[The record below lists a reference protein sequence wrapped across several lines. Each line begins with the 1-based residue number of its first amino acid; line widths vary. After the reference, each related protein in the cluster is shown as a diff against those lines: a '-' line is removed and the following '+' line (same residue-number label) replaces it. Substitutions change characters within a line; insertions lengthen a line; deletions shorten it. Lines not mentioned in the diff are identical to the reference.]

1 MYTGLPS
8 PRDPLGQ
15 LLSSNSPSK
24 LSRKLCHDSRASGY
38 GVTFIDAT
46 GPRRPLRPGTGHV
59 NHTPVLP
66 RRLRSTASHQG
77 TGRSSTST
85 MQGSS
90 FQVRPSLPAQR
101 RPSCGTRSDVGGSA
115 ERISTTTQRTDCGR
129 VGFLGLMGYCMYL
142 RSSTPSCRCGW
153 SRAADAGAPPT
164 LGARDPRSST
174 LDPGVVTGD
183 RSSVLLH
190 TGG

>member
-129 VGFLGLMGYCMYL
+129 VGFLGLMDYCTV
-142 RSSTPSCRCGW
+142 SSKFDFELSMWMEPRC
-153 SRAADAGAPPT
+153 GAPPT
-164 LGARDPRSST
+164 LGARDPRSWRCHWRPLVGSFT
-174 LDPGVVTGD
+174 HG
-183 RSSVLLH
+183 
-190 TGG
+190 